1 MKNKNMKIKMT
12 IIVDTD
18 LEQSEELLKSVLLSN
33 GTLKLNSSGLQ
44 ANVGTVISIQDI
56 KFLTSWK
63 KFN

>member
-1 MKNKNMKIKMT
+1 MT